1 MGLLVGKAAQDE
13 FNFFKYAAEQI
24 TSRIHL
30 ESEYAKSSTP
40 ARKDFVHYLLHAKDP
55 ATGCGFT
62 QTELFADAAM
72 LISAGGDT
80 SSATLSALLFY
91 LLRSPV
97 ALEKLTHEIRST
109 FASIDEIQGVNLNPT
124 TLPYTR
130 ACIDEALRLAPA
142 VPAHLP
148 RQVLPGGLTIDGHY
162 FPAGTVVGTSA
173 YAIHHDPSYFPA
185 PYSFY
190 PERWLADEA
199 SVAIAR
205 SAFCPFTLGTR
216 MCIGRNLA
224 YMELTLTLAR
234 LLWTYDIRAADGIS
248 GGGSAQEKH
257 PGRRREGEYQLID
270 WFLTER
276 YGPMMQFRR
285 RNGIGKEF

>member
-1 MGLLVGKAAQDE
+1 
-13 FNFFKYAAEQI
+13 
-24 TSRIHL
+24 
-30 ESEYAKSSTP
+30 
-40 ARKDFVHYLLHAKDP
+40 
-55 ATGCGFT
+55 
-62 QTELFADAAM
+62 M

-97 ALEKLTHEIRST
+97 ALEKLTHEIRSVFT
-109 FASIDEIQGVNLNPT
+109 NLEEIQGTNLNPT
-124 TLPYTR
+124 KLPYTR
-130 ACIDEALRLAPA
+130 ACIDETLRLAPA

-148 RQVLPGGLTIDGHY
+148 RQVLSGGLDIEGHH

-173 YAIHHDPSYFPA
+173 YAIHHDPSYYPA
-185 PYSFY
+185 PYSFH
-190 PERWLADEA
+190 PERWLADDA
-199 SVAIAR
+199 SVAVAR

-224 YMELTLTLAR
+224 YMELTLTVAR
-234 LLWTYDIRAADGIS
+234 LLWSYDIRAADGVS
-248 GGGSAQEKH
+248 GGGSAAEKH

-276 YGPMMQFRR
+276 VGPMMQFRSR
-285 RNGIGKEF
+285 EGTAKEA